1 MGIDRIEHFLGG
13 DGITDDK
20 PAYSSLVDVKA
31 DSPETESIV
40 RMYLRHRVYFD
51 ATMGPYACVGRADA
65 EVCEF
70 FVDEKKYLTPYMRE
84 DLSKRSP
91 EQIQEFAM
99 IGPSGPEDIPNW
111 VRW

>member
-40 RMYLRHRVYFD
+40 RMLEYAECTARHQGRD
-51 ATMGPYACVGRADA
+51 AA
-65 EVCEF
+65 
-70 FVDEKKYLTPYMRE
+70 
-84 DLSKRSP
+84 
-91 EQIQEFAM
+91 
-99 IGPSGPEDIPNW
+99 
-111 VRW
+111 